1 MTSFW
6 KKKQFWGTL
15 IALVLL
21 AYCLKDITLE
31 ELKSLGARLNFY
43 YVIPAAASGFLYM
56 LFKGLRWRA
65 MVSRQKKIRFWR
77 AITLYSTGQI
87 LGLVMPALT
96 GQVGRLVLFSRK
108 EGLKKTFIFSTIIL
122 EVLFDAIS
130 LVIFMLITSFAFV
143 FPSEYRHMSTI
154 VAGVTVAALVCL
166 YLMLHYQEG
175 AENFGRKCLRNR
187 WPGAYITVKKFIRS
201 FTKGIEVLKSSQ
213 HMAGTMA
220 LSLLSWGAHMLVV
233 WYLMKAFGLEL
244 PFAAAAV
251 VMIINTIV
259 LMVPITPG
267 NAGTFEVA
275 VSTSLAAFSVGRSDA
290 VLFALAL
297 HIMDFIPIFVYSFY
311 FLRLERQSIMD
322 IKEEHEEDMVP
333 DYIDEEG
340 GFIGED
346 RI

>member
-166 YLMLHYQEG
+166 
-175 AENFGRKCLRNR
+175 
-187 WPGAYITVKKFIRS
+187 
-201 FTKGIEVLKSSQ
+201 
-213 HMAGTMA
+213 
-220 LSLLSWGAHMLVV
+220 
-233 WYLMKAFGLEL
+233 
-244 PFAAAAV
+244 
-251 VMIINTIV
+251 
-259 LMVPITPG
+259 
-267 NAGTFEVA
+267 
-275 VSTSLAAFSVGRSDA
+275 
-290 VLFALAL
+290 
-297 HIMDFIPIFVYSFY
+297 
-311 FLRLERQSIMD
+311 
-322 IKEEHEEDMVP
+322 
-333 DYIDEEG
+333 
-340 GFIGED
+340 
-346 RI
+346 